1 MKKIVITGATG
12 AIGTAII
19 KNLAENNIEVLVL
32 CHPGSGRIK
41 NILQND
47 FVNIRYCDLSELS
60 SFSYNDNDFDVF
72 YHLAWDGTNGPSRD
86 DMYLQNQNVKY
97 ALDAVALAKKLG
109 CKRFIGVGSQAEYGR
124 VEGKLR
130 PDTPVNP
137 TMGYGIAK
145 LTAGLM
151 TRQYAHQLG
160 LEHIWVRVLSVY
172 GPNDG
177 PNSLVRSTIRKLQN
191 GETPKLT
198 KCDQLW
204 DYLYS
209 GDAARAFRL
218 LGEKGCDGKTYV
230 LGSGQVRPLRKY
242 VEKIRDLISPGA
254 KLDFGAIPYYP
265 HQVMHLE
272 ADIRELTA
280 DTGFIPQTSFDRGI
294 QKLL

>member
-32 CHPGSGRIK
+32 CRPGSGRIK

-47 FVNIRYCDLSELS
+47 LVNIRYCDLSELS

-242 VEKIRDLISPGA
+242 VEEIRDLISPGA

-280 DTGFIPQTSFDRGI
+280 DTGFIPQTPFDRGI